1 MSDDKPQA
9 DDQADDQQDTSQR
22 DTGTGASDGEGI
34 SDDQLP
40 ADVQPTEDNPLAR
53 HPDQTGDSDDE
64 IGADRE
70 GDPETAPLT
79 EEDADYSEVGS
90 EGAADKPS

>member
-9 DDQADDQQDTSQR
+9 DDQQDTSQK
-22 DTGTGASDGEGI
+22 DTGASDGEGI

-53 HPDQTGDSDDE
+53 HPEQTGDSDDE

-79 EEDADYSEVGS
+79 EEDADYSDSSS
-90 EGAADKPS
+90 ESEDAADKPS

>member
-1 MSDDKPQA
+1 MSDDKPQDA
-9 DDQADDQQDTSQR
+9 DQAETQQDST
-22 DTGTGASDGEGI
+22 SDGEGI

-53 HPDQTGDSDDE
+53 HPEQTGDSDDE

-79 EEDADYSEVGS
+79 EEDADYSDSSS
-90 EGAADKPS
+90 ESEDAADKPS

>member
-1 MSDDKPQA
+1 MSDDKPQP
-9 DDQADDQQDTSQR
+9 DD
-22 DTGTGASDGEGI
+22 TGASDGEGI

-40 ADVQPTEDNPLAR
+40 ADLQPSEDNPLAR

-70 GDPETAPLT
+70 GEPETAPLT
-79 EEDADYSEVGS
+79 AEDADYSEGDSDSDDPDV
-90 EGAADKPS
+90 

>member
-1 MSDDKPQA
+1 MSEDRTEASTD
-9 DDQADDQQDTSQR
+9 
-22 DTGTGASDGEGI
+22 GTDSTDGSEGI

-40 ADVQPTEDNPLAR
+40 EDVAPHEDNPLAR
-53 HPDQTGDSDDE
+53 HPAQTGDADDE

-79 EEDADYSEVGS
+79 EEDADY
-90 EGAADKPS
+90 ADSSSPEDS

>member
-1 MSDDKPQA
+1 MSDEKPQ
-9 DDQADDQQDTSQR
+9 DDDQQDASQSNAS
-22 DTGTGASDGEGI
+22 DGADGEGI

-70 GDPETAPLT
+70 GDPETAPMT
-79 EEDADYSEVGS
+79 EEDADYSDSDGS
-90 EGAADKPS
+90 DS

>member
-1 MSDDKPQA
+1 MSDDKPA
-9 DDQADDQQDTSQR
+9 SDSDTSKDTSQEH
-22 DTGTGASDGEGI
+22 DGEGI
-34 SDDQLP
+34 GDDQLP

-70 GDPETAPLT
+70 GEPETAPLT
-79 EEDADYSEVGS
+79 EEDADYSDSSGDS
-90 EGAADKPS
+90 DS

>member
-9 DDQADDQQDTSQR
+9 DDQADQQDTSR
-22 DTGTGASDGEGI
+22 EGSDTGASDGEGI

-79 EEDADYSEVGS
+79 EEDADYSEAGS
-90 EGAADKPS
+90 EDAADKPS

>member
-1 MSDDKPQA
+1 MSDDKPQT
-9 DDQADDQQDTSQR
+9 DDPQGTSQE
-22 DTGTGASDGEGI
+22 GTQEGASDGEGI

-53 HPDQTGDSDDE
+53 HPEQTGDSDDE

-79 EEDADYSEVGS
+79 EEDADYSEAG
-90 EGAADKPS
+90 EDAADSPS

>member
-1 MSDDKPQA
+1 MSDDKPQT
-9 DDQADDQQDTSQR
+9 DDQQGTSQE
-22 DTGTGASDGEGI
+22 GTQDGASDGEGI

-53 HPDQTGDSDDE
+53 HPDQTGDADDE

-79 EEDADYSEVGS
+79 EEDADYSEAGAEDSGS
-90 EGAADKPS
+90 SPS

>member
-1 MSDDKPQA
+1 MSENDTKDS
-9 DDQADDQQDTSQR
+9 QDSQGSP
-22 DTGTGASDGEGI
+22 DNSELGI

-40 ADVQPTEDNPLAR
+40 ADVRPDEDNPLAR
-53 HPDQTGDSDDE
+53 HPEQTGEGDDE

-79 EEDADYSEVGS
+79 EEDGDYSEGGS
-90 EGAADKPS
+90 GDASS

>member
-1 MSDDKPQA
+1 MSDDKPA
-9 DDQADDQQDTSQR
+9 AEQDTSQEH
-22 DTGTGASDGEGI
+22 DGEGI

-40 ADVQPTEDNPLAR
+40 ADVRPTEDNPLAR

-70 GDPETAPLT
+70 GEPETAPLT
-79 EEDADYSEVGS
+79 EEDADYSDSSSDSESDSGS
-90 EGAADKPS
+90 

>member
-1 MSDDKPQA
+1 MSDDKPQDA
-9 DDQADDQQDTSQR
+9 DRAENQQDST
-22 DTGTGASDGEGI
+22 SDGEGI

-70 GDPETAPLT
+70 GDPETAPMT
-79 EEDADYSEVGS
+79 EEDADYSDKSSGDS
-90 EGAADKPS
+90 ADAPS